1 MNNQIKVTFNNG
13 EEGIYNSGVT
23 LLELSKYYQDEVD
36 NPILAAKINN
46 IVYPLSERIK
56 TNCQVDFID
65 VNDINGQSMYLAALK
80 FILYVAIK
88 ELYGVNSD
96 IYYLNSLDKGL
107 YSEVKIDK
115 KLTEEEIK
123 KIKET
128 MQEIIDSE
136 FQFEKIIL
144 LKKEAVNFLKRENA
158 SEKAQNIQ
166 NLPNSSVI
174 FYKLKTYYNYFYINL
189 PHSTGVINKFDV
201 SLIDDNH
208 LLLRYPTARSN
219 DTIPEY
225 HYYKETLSTFEKY
238 RTWLKGVNASY
249 VSELNCIV
257 SKGKIRDLIMMNKLF
272 LDRQFSKAV
281 EEIVAKRDKIKVIC
295 IAGPSSSGKT
305 TSSLKLCLHLK
316 AEGLNPIV
324 ISADNY
330 YKERVDSPKD
340 ENGEYDFECFEALDM
355 ELFNKDLKKLY
366 NGEEVVPPKFNFYSG
381 KKEWKGAPI
390 RIKENDILILEGLHC
405 LNKEFTKAIPEDA
418 KYKIYVSPFIAM
430 RIDRHNHIS
439 TVDLRL
445 LRRIVRDNVYR
456 GITVSDTIKTW
467 QKVRRGE
474 ENFIF
479 PYQDDADLI
488 INTASTYDIGILKV
502 YAEPLLY
509 SVPVNSPYYEE
520 ARRLLGYLRIYY
532 PIPSENVP
540 VDSVLRE
547 FIGGSIFDPH

>member
-13 EEGIYNSGVT
+13 EEGIYNSGVS
-23 LLELSKYYQDEVD
+23 LLELSKYYQNELD

-80 FILYVAIK
+80 FILFVAIK
-88 ELYGVNSD
+88 ELYGTKSD
-96 IYYLNSLDKGL
+96 IFYFNSLDKGL

-115 KLTEEEIK
+115 KLTDEEIK
-123 KIKET
+123 KIKKT

-136 FQFEKIIL
+136 FPFEKIIL
-144 LKKEAVNFLKRENA
+144 LKKEAVNFLKREDA
-158 SEKAQNIQ
+158 LEKAQNIQ

-189 PHSTGVINKFDV
+189 PHSTGVINKFEI
-201 SLIDDNH
+201 SLVDDSH
-208 LLLRYPTARSN
+208 LILRYPTARSN

-225 HYYKETLSTFEKY
+225 HYFKETLATFERY

-257 SKGKIRDLIMMNKLF
+257 SKGKIRDLILMNKLF
-272 LDRQFSKAV
+272 LDRQFNKIV
-281 EEIVAKRDKIKVIC
+281 EEVAARRDKIKVIC

-316 AEGLNPIV
+316 SEGFNPIV

-366 NGEEVVPPKFNFYSG
+366 DGEEVVLPKFNFYTG
-381 KKEWKGAPI
+381 KKEWKGTPLKL
-390 RIKENDILILEGLHC
+390 KENDILILEGLHC
-405 LNKEFTKAIPEDA
+405 LNEEFTKAVPKDT
-418 KYKIYVSPFIAM
+418 KYKIYVSPFMAM

-456 GITVSDTIKTW
+456 GIPVSDTIKTW

-479 PYQDDADLI
+479 PYQDDADI
-488 INTASTYDIGILKV
+488 ILNTASTYDIGVLKV

-520 ARRLLGYLRIYY
+520 ARRLLGHLRIYY